1 MATKK
6 SKTSNKSVKA
16 SSTKPK
22 TAAKTVKKPEL
33 EASKT
38 NTVDKKSDQKLFKG
52 FFTRKYAE
60 KESILTVFKTPKFYG
75 ALLSE
80 VLGTMFITLLI
91 LSLWPVGLAWSQS
104 SGANVAIYA
113 FAIIA
118 IIASV
123 YALSGACLNPL
134 VTVGMMST
142 RRMSVIR
149 GVMYII
155 AEILGAWFGWLIVN
169 AFHLAGGESAMDV
182 PVMAAIGENGFWPV
196 AMLELVGAIIIGFF
210 FARALSF
217 KRSVFTFAAVVTGGI
232 MLAFF
237 VGFIASAAYL
247 GLQNNMVLNPS
258 IAMMLQI
265 FPTAGESFGEIFGG
279 ICVALSAYALFPM
292 LGGVVGFY
300 LADFTAK
307 LSGEN

>member
-38 NTVDKKSDQKLFKG
+38 NTVDKKSEQKLFKG

-300 LADFTAK
+300 LADFTAR

>member
-38 NTVDKKSDQKLFKG
+38 NTVDKKSEQKLFKG
-52 FFTRKYAE
+52 FFARKYAE

-300 LADFTAK
+300 LADFTAR

>member
-300 LADFTAK
+300 LADYTAK